1 MKHLTQVTEDIAQV
15 LVIIMILNKQKMIQ
29 EHKILATGLHAI
41 TINDRVHIYTE
52 EEYQHLSWWKIVKM
66 RYL

>member
-1 MKHLTQVTEDIAQV
+1 
-15 LVIIMILNKQKMIQ
+15 MIQ
-29 EHKILATGLHAI
+29 EHKILPTGLHAI

-52 EEYQHLSWWKIVKM
+52 QEYQHLSWWKIVKM